1 MILSVTAAV
10 TIDDLRA
17 AAQAG
22 GGLIGELV
30 TDDVEFTEIDQRTPP
45 VAPGV
50 HHGRSEL
57 IALAED
63 AERRGIRME
72 VADGFLTGDRGAL
85 RMVCTYPDG
94 RKVVEHALLTL
105 RDGKIAR
112 WDGVQAWDD

>member
-1 MILSVTAAV
+1 MSITAAV
-10 TIDDLRA
+10 TIDDLRH

-22 GGLIGELV
+22 GSKIADHV
-30 TDDVEFTEIDQRTPP
+30 ADDVEFSEIDQRTPP
-45 VAPGV
+45 AAPEV
-50 HHGRSEL
+50 HQGRPAL
-57 IALAED
+57 VALAED
-63 AERRGIRME
+63 LERRGIQME
-72 VADGFLTGDRGAL
+72 IADGFLSGDRGAV

>member
-1 MILSVTAAV
+1 MSITAAV
-10 TIDDLRA
+10 TIDDLRH

-22 GGLIGELV
+22 GGKIADHV

-45 VAPGV
+45 AAPGG
-50 HHGRSEL
+50 HRGRPAL
-57 IALAED
+57 VALAED
-63 AERRGIRME
+63 LERRGIQME
-72 VADGFLTGDRGAL
+72 IADGFLTGDRGAV

>member
-1 MILSVTAAV
+1 MSITAAV

-17 AAQAG
+17 AALAG
-22 GGLIGELV
+22 GGRFGEHV

-45 VAPGV
+45 AAPGIRR
-50 HHGRSEL
+50 GRSEL

-63 AERRGIRME
+63 LERRGIRVE
-72 VADGFLTGDRGAL
+72 VADGFLTGDRGAV

-112 WDGVQAWDD
+112 WDGVQAWDE

>member
-1 MILSVTAAV
+1 MSITAAV
-10 TIDDLRA
+10 TIDDLRVA
-17 AAQAG
+17 AETG
-22 GGLIGELV
+22 GGKIAELV

-45 VAPGV
+45 AAPGV
-50 HHGRSEL
+50 HRGRDEL

-63 AERRGIRME
+63 LERRGIRME
-72 VADGFLTGDRGAL
+72 VADGFLSGDRGAV

-94 RKVVEHALLTL
+94 RQVVEHALVTL